1 MSTTYLSI
9 VNSILI
15 KINEVQLT
23 ASTFNSAL
31 GVHAMVKEGVID
43 TINKIN
49 QTENV
54 KWPFYAVEQ
63 TVPLV
68 AGTQEY
74 AWPSNFASVD
84 WKSFQI
90 QKDDTL
96 GIRNSFLTAI
106 EREQWYRYLRD
117 NDYDARPNGIRIPEL
132 VFSTHGNGFGIS
144 PSPDRDYTLK
154 YRYFKNPVVPTLST
168 DEIPT
173 PAQFD
178 YVIKAG
184 GLYQAYLFYDNNERS
199 QIAMTDR
206 DQGIKDMVRVMI
218 GNNFEHVYAGV
229 VDVKSNGR
237 GFRGLLIN

>member
-23 ASTFNSAL
+23 TSTFNSAL

-43 TINKIN
+43 VINKIN
-49 QTENV
+49 QTEGV

-68 AGTQEY
+68 IGTQEY
-74 AWPSNFASVD
+74 AWPSNFATVD
-84 WKSFQI
+84 WKSFQV

-96 GIRNSFLTAI
+96 LTRNVSLTVI

-117 NDYDARPNGIRIPEL
+117 NDYDARPSGLRVPEV

-144 PSPDRDYTLK
+144 PSPDKAYTLK
-154 YRYFKNPVVPTLST
+154 YRYFKNPTLPILPT

-173 PAQFD
+173 PTQFD
-178 YVIKAG
+178 YVLKAG
-184 GLYQAYLFYDNNERS
+184 GLYQAYLFYDNNERAT
-199 QIAMTDR
+199 IAMNDR
-206 DQGIKDMVRVMI
+206 DAGIKDMVRVMI
-218 GNNFEHVYAGV
+218 GNNFEHAYAGV
-229 VDVKSNGR
+229 VYKQNR
-237 GFRGLLIN
+237 GFRGL